1 MDFKSIRVLVTDGDG
16 KQPLAMIRGLK
27 ELGCHVTVLCTSKMD
42 TCYVSNK
49 PDRKILKKDLRET
62 DEKYFEYVL
71 SLISTG
77 EYDVLMPIAEK
88 NTDFVTRHEED
99 FKKYVKLACAP
110 RDIYIKAFDK
120 QTTFEQAMKSGIPCP
135 YTRKKDQDIEDF
147 LHHVKFPI
155 IIKPRSG
162 SGSIGFHKFN
172 TEEEFRERLADE
184 SFNVDEYVVQ
194 EFIHFDHRIGTNLFV
209 DKKGNI
215 CTSYAVDVLRWFPPD
230 GGPGV
235 MIQTVDAHEILQYA
249 GKLLQDLGWQGF
261 ANVAI
266 MIDKATG
273 EPRLLEIN
281 GRIPASVKVAYM
293 LGYNVSQQ
301 LLQMIYDEEVI
312 QYPENTQ
319 FGKYIRH
326 FDTDLAWFINSSN
339 RFKSKPS
346 WFSWKNTQEVT
357 FSKDDMKPFFVTLYK
372 KIMSYDQRMKKKS
385 HQ

>member
-1 MDFKSIRVLVTDGDG
+1 MDFKDIRVLVTDGDG

-42 TCYVSNK
+42 TCYASNK
-49 PDRKILKKDLRET
+49 PDRKILKKDLHET

-71 SLISTG
+71 SLVSTG
-77 EYDVLMPIAEK
+77 EFDVLMPVAEK
-88 NTDFVTRHEED
+88 NTDFVTRHEDE
-99 FKKYVKLACAP
+99 FKKFVKLACAP
-110 RDIYIKAFDK
+110 RDVYIKAYDK

-135 YTRKKDQDIEDF
+135 YTRRKDQDIEDF
-147 LHHVKFPI
+147 LQHVKFPI

-162 SGSIGFHKFN
+162 SGSIGFHKFD
-172 TEEEFRERLADE
+172 TEEEFRERLADV

-266 MIDKATG
+266 MIDKETG

-293 LGYNVSQQ
+293 LGYNVSKQ
-301 LLQMIYDEEVI
+301 LLEMIYDEDVT
-312 QYPENTQ
+312 QYPENAQ
-319 FGKYIRH
+319 FGKNLRH
-326 FDTDLAWFINSSN
+326 LDTDLAWFINSPN

-357 FSKDDMKPFFVTLYK
+357 FSKDDMKPFFITIYK
-372 KIMSYDQRMKKKS
+372 KVASYDQRMKKKS